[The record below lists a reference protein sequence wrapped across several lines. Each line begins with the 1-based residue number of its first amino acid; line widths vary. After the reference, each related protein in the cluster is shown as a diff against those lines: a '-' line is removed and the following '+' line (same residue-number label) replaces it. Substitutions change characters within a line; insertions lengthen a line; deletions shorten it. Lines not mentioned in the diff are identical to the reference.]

1 MRMVIYSSFWMLSW
15 LVSDEQAKNGV
26 SSGSLIKSVVLQ
38 IVLKRL
44 NWKWLLA
51 LSSLPSFVVLLF
63 YGIVPESPRYISV
76 KGRTNDVLHLLEK
89 ISQFNKTHLPDGIFV
104 SDKTTPPDEQVLELR
119 TTFLLWTLFFGNS
132 FTYYGIILL
141 TSKLSSMQ
149 TKCGSTAKLSK
160 AVNDSSLYTDV
171 FLASLGELPRLV
183 LAAILVDRV
192 GRKFSMMVL
201 FILLLIFLIPL
212 VMHQL
217 KIVTTD
223 ISNFCKVNRSWSGNR
238 CGKNRWY
245 DMPSCSS
252 CHQTAAVIL
261 FEIVIV
267 VAAISVRFIPFKTK
281 GQAFEGHSLCTSGQ
295 ARLQGMNKN

>member
-1 MRMVIYSSFWMLSW
+1 MLSW

-63 YGIVPESPRYISV
+63 YGIVPESP
-76 KGRTNDVLHLLEK
+76 
-89 ISQFNKTHLPDGIFV
+89 
-104 SDKTTPPDEQVLELR
+104 
-119 TTFLLWTLFFGNS
+119 
-132 FTYYGIILL
+132 
-141 TSKLSSMQ
+141 SMQ

-201 FILLLIFLIPL
+201 FILTSDFPHTI
-212 VMHQL
+212 
-217 KIVTTD
+217 D

-261 FEIVIV
+261 SEIVIV